1 MLACLLG
8 ARVSRL
14 ERDGVL
20 ERRIYDWLSAD
31 SKAWPAVVFRIVH
44 HLMAVAGLAA
54 LVLDTVTSIN
64 AAFGRT
70 LEHVFEAALAFF
82 ALEYLL
88 RLTVAPAAP
97 WVQPGR
103 PWRSRWQWAASGA
116 GLIDLLAL
124 LPLAAMAAGVPLLV
138 ARVAGVI
145 WILKFGHYSEGLALV
160 GRVLRNARGP
170 VESLFMAFLVVLL
183 LAATLEYLAERSSQP
198 EAFSSIPASLYW
210 AVTTLTTTGYGDVV
224 PLTSFG
230 RFIAGLVMICGIA
243 TFAFLAGILANAF
256 AEEMHRRE
264 FLRTWDMVARV
275 PLFRDVGAGTIAEVA
290 KLLRPHDVPA
300 GAVVT
305 RRGEPGDCMYFIV
318 AGEVEIQIQPAPLRL
333 TTGQFFGEIALV
345 TGGPRTAT
353 VIAREHCQFLLLDL
367 ADFRR
372 LAAQQPEL
380 MRAID
385 EEARR
390 RMGST
395 QQARPHHHR

>member
-1 MLACLLG
+1 
-8 ARVSRL
+8 
-14 ERDGVL
+14 VL
-20 ERRIYDWLSAD
+20 ERRIYDWLSAG

-44 HLMAVAGLAA
+44 HFLVIGGLAA
-54 LVLDTVTSIN
+54 LVLDTVDSID
-64 AAFGRT
+64 AAFGTGLGR
-70 LEHVFEAALAFF
+70 VFDVALAFF
-82 ALEYLL
+82 TLEYLL
-88 RLTVAPAAP
+88 RLIVAPAAP

-103 PWRSRWQWAASGA
+103 PWRARWQWFTSGA
-116 GLIDLLAL
+116 GVIDLVAL
-124 LPLAAMAAGVPLLV
+124 LPLAAMAAGFPLLI
-138 ARVAGVI
+138 ARIAGVV

-170 VESLFMAFLVVLL
+170 AESLFMAFLVVLL
-183 LAATLEYLAERSSQP
+183 LAATLEYIAERDAQP
-198 EAFSSIPASLYW
+198 GAFSSIPASLYW

-230 RFIAGLVMICGIA
+230 RFIAGIVMICGIA

-275 PLFRDVGAGTIAEVA
+275 PLFRDVGAGAIAEVA
-290 KLLRPHDVPA
+290 KLLRPHDAPA
-300 GAVVT
+300 GTIVT

-318 AGEVEIQIQPAPLRL
+318 AGEVEIQIQPAPLTL

-353 VIAREHCQFLLLDL
+353 VIARQHCQFLLLDL

-385 EEARR
+385 EEAQRR
-390 RMGST
+390 LGTT
-395 QQARPHHHR
+395 QRPMPHHQHR

>member
-1 MLACLLG
+1 MLACLRKPWLFPSKG
-8 ARVSRL
+8 S
-14 ERDGVL
+14 GVL

-31 SKAWPAVVFRIVH
+31 SKAWPAMLFRVVH
-44 HLMAVAGLAA
+44 HLLAVAGIAA
-54 LVLDTVTSIN
+54 LVLDTVSSIN
-64 AAFGRT
+64 TSFGST
-70 LEHVFEAALAFF
+70 LDLVFETTLGFF
-82 ALEYLL
+82 TVEFVL
-88 RLTVAPAAP
+88 RLLVAPAAP
-97 WVQPGR
+97 WVRQGES
-103 PWRSRWQWAASGA
+103 WRARRQWLTSGA
-116 GLIDLLAL
+116 GIIDLLAL
-124 LPLAAMAAGVPLLV
+124 LPLAAMAASVPQLLV
-138 ARVAGVI
+138 RVAGVV
-145 WILKFGHYSEGLALV
+145 WIFKFGHYSEGLALV

-183 LAATLEYLAERSSQP
+183 LAATLEYLAEHPAQP
-198 EAFSSIPASLYW
+198 EAFSSIPAALYW

-230 RFIAGLVMICGIA
+230 RFVAGLVMVCGIA

-256 AEEMHRRE
+256 AEEMRRRE

-290 KLLRPHDVPA
+290 KLLRPQDVPA
-300 GAVVT
+300 GAIVT

-318 AGEVEIQIQPAPLRL
+318 AGEVEIQIHPAPLVL
-333 TTGQFFGEIALV
+333 GTGQFFGEIALV

-353 VIAREHCQFLLLDL
+353 VIARQTCEFLLLDL

-390 RMGST
+390 RLSAA
-395 QQARPHHHR
+395 QQRR

>member
-1 MLACLLG
+1 
-8 ARVSRL
+8 
-14 ERDGVL
+14 VL
-20 ERRIYDWLSAD
+20 ERRIYDWLSVD

-44 HLMAVAGLAA
+44 HLLVVAGLAA
-54 LVLDTVTSIN
+54 LVLDTVTSIH
-64 AAFGRT
+64 AAFGPA
-70 LEHVFEAALAFF
+70 LEQVFDAALGFF
-82 ALEYLL
+82 AVEYVL
-88 RLTVAPAAP
+88 RLIVASAAP

-103 PWRSRWQWAASGA
+103 PWRTRWQWMSSGA
-116 GLIDLLAL
+116 GVIDLLAL
-124 LPLAAMAAGVPLLV
+124 LPLVAMAAGVPLLV
-138 ARVAGVI
+138 ARVAGIV

-183 LAATLEYLAERSSQP
+183 LAATLEYLAEHSSQP

-264 FLRTWDMVARV
+264 FLRTWDLVARV
-275 PLFRDVGAGTIAEVA
+275 PLFRDVGAGAIAEVA

-300 GAVVT
+300 GAIVT

-318 AGEVEIQIQPAPLRL
+318 AGEVEIQIQPAPLLL

-353 VIAREHCQFLLLDL
+353 VIARQHCQFLLLDL

-372 LAAQQPEL
+372 LASQQPDL

-390 RMGST
+390 RLSAT
-395 QQARPHHHR
+395 QHSQALHR

>member
-1 MLACLLG
+1 MLACFI
-8 ARVSRL
+8 RPRL
-14 ERDGVL
+14 PPSEGDDVL
-20 ERRIYDWLSAD
+20 ERRIYDWLSVD

-44 HLMAVAGLAA
+44 HLLVVAGLAA
-54 LVLDTVTSIN
+54 LVLDTVTSIH
-64 AAFGRT
+64 AAFGPA
-70 LEHVFEAALAFF
+70 LEQVFDAAL
-82 ALEYLL
+82 
-88 RLTVAPAAP
+88 
-97 WVQPGR
+97 
-103 PWRSRWQWAASGA
+103 GA
-116 GLIDLLAL
+116 GVIDLLAL
-124 LPLAAMAAGVPLLV
+124 LPLVAMAAGVPLLV
-138 ARVAGVI
+138 ARVAGIV

-183 LAATLEYLAERSSQP
+183 LAATLEYLAEHSSQP

-264 FLRTWDMVARV
+264 FLRTWDLVARV

-300 GAVVT
+300 GAIVT

-318 AGEVEIQIQPAPLRL
+318 AGEVEIQIQPAPLLL

-353 VIAREHCQFLLLDL
+353 VIARQHCQFLLLDL

-372 LAAQQPEL
+372 LASQQPDL

-390 RMGST
+390 RLSAT
-395 QQARPHHHR
+395 QHSQALHR